1 MDGESTDAS
10 CGQGRFGRRTDGRDQ
25 HDVNVA
31 DEIDCALK
39 LLVIVTVML
48 ARGSRDASL
57 DETECVSRQIEN
69 LKVRRSAKVLMNEL
83 SIHAADG
90 HA

>member
-1 MDGESTDAS
+1 
-10 CGQGRFGRRTDGRDQ
+10 
-25 HDVNVA
+25 
-31 DEIDCALK
+31 
-39 LLVIVTVML
+39 ML